1 MGLTDKRFIVL
12 LSIML
17 TIQLPLEASLL
28 IVSPIFI
35 CDYFKK
41 KIKKGLDKDD
51 TYNIIKAQSVN

>member
-1 MGLTDKRFIVL
+1 
-12 LSIML
+12 ML